1 MCINPLIMRTKIL
14 FVLAFFVASLAF
26 AQDVKVTHNLPTSAS
41 PGQTIDAQ
49 FTVTKGNIGAFAK
62 FQCDLPAGYS
72 AANGDSKSG
81 NFTFENNRIKIVW
94 VSLPP
99 DQTFSFS
106 FKISVPSSASG
117 SASIGGQFYY
127 LENNVKKEF
136 DVPPQNISLGGAAV
150 ASSTPAETTTTPE
163 TTSSTPAETTTTPAT
178 TSSTPAETTTTPAT
192 TSSTPAETTTTPATT
207 SSTPATT
214 SAPVETKT
222 TPTETKTTKTTTPA
236 ASKSGVTY
244 YIQVAA
250 LSSEPGGQ
258 FRKFG
263 KTKVVQEGGMYKVLV
278 GSYSSLE
285 EARKHKPEMADKGAA
300 GCFVVGYENGV
311 RVKL

>member
-1 MCINPLIMRTKIL
+1 MRTKIL
-14 FVLAFFVASLAF
+14 FVLAFFVASFAF

-49 FTVTKGNIGAFAK
+49 FTVSKGNIGAFAK
-62 FQCDLPAGYS
+62 FQSDLPAGYT

-81 NFTFENNRIKIVW
+81 NFTFENNRVKIVW
-94 VSLPP
+94 VSLPAE
-99 DQTFSFS
+99 QTFSFT
-106 FKISVPSSASG
+106 FKITVPSSASG

-150 ASSTPAETTTTPE
+150 ASSTPAETTSTPAETTSSSSTSSAPAE
-163 TTSSTPAETTTTPAT
+163 TTSSTPSETTSSPAT
-178 TSSTPAETTTTPAT
+178 TSSSSSTTSTTPAETTSSPAT
-192 TSSTPAETTTTPATT
+192 TSSS

-214 SAPVETKT
+214 TPAETKT
-222 TPTETKTTKTTTPA
+222 AKTTTPA
-236 ASKSGVTY
+236 PSRSGVTY

-250 LSSEPGGQ
+250 LSSEPGAQ
-258 FRKFG
+258 FKKYG

-285 EARKHKPEMADKGAA
+285 EARKHKPEMAGKGAD